1 MISAET
7 PQNEAWLPIP
17 GYEEIY
23 EASNQGKIR
32 SLDRLVDHGLGS
44 AKRRIK
50 GRVLKCNPA
59 NHGYPAVNLY
69 KDGKATFLCVH
80 RLIALTF
87 MGPCPENHEVAHNDG
102 DRLNS
107 KASNLRYA
115 TRAENMQDAIKHGTA
130 AVGHHNRMA
139 KLSPEQVSAI
149 RNDNRTLKDIATEY
163 GISRSSV
170 SHVRNK
176 KTYKQ

>member
-1 MISAET
+1 MISTEAPHKET
-7 PQNEAWLPIP
+7 WLPIP
-17 GYEEIY
+17 GYEGIY
-23 EASNQGKIR
+23 EASDQGRIR
-32 SLDRLVDHGLGS
+32 SLDRFVNHGLGNAS
-44 AKRRIK
+44 RKIK
-50 GRVLKCNPA
+50 GKILKCSPA

-69 KDGKATFLCVH
+69 KDGKASFLCVH

-87 MGPCPENHEVAHNDG
+87 MGSCPDGHEVAHNDG
-102 DRLNS
+102 NRLNP

-130 AVGHHNRMA
+130 AVGYRSKMA

-149 RNDNRTLKDIATEY
+149 RNDTRTLKIIAAEY

-170 SHVRNK
+170 SHVRNE

>member
-1 MISAET
+1 MISTKAPHNET
-7 PQNEAWLPIP
+7 WLPIP
-17 GYEEIY
+17 GYEGIY
-23 EASNQGKIR
+23 EASNQGRIR
-32 SLDRLVDHGLGS
+32 SLDRFVNHGLGS
-44 AKRRIK
+44 AKRKIK
-50 GRVLKCNPA
+50 GRVLKCNPG

-69 KDGKATFLCVH
+69 KDGKVTFLCVH

-87 MGPCPENHEVAHNDG
+87 IGPCPKDHEVAHNDG
-102 DRLNS
+102 NRLNP

-130 AVGHHNRMA
+130 AVGYNNRMA

-149 RNDNRTLKDIATEY
+149 KNDNRTLKAIATEY

-170 SHVRNK
+170 SHVRNE